1 MPQVGYSA
9 TSRDLSN
16 KNFFKYFLR
25 VVPSD
30 KLQAQV
36 LIDLMQAHNWTYIT
50 VVYTEGELHCVCASA
65 LAANTCS
72 GRRGQLPV
80 ERRPV
85 ACGPFGAEVA
95 QLRRHLRAP
104 EEPLV
109 FRLLIKIFERLARR
123 RRLAIMARG
132 RPAGRRQR

>member
-36 LIDLMQAHNWTYIT
+36 LIDLMLAHNWTYIT
-50 VVYTEGELHCVCASA
+50 VVYTEGKLDKTTTTTTTTDSRSLASA
-65 LAANTCS
+65 QDKR
-72 GRRGQLPV
+72 RRG
-80 ERRPV
+80 E
-85 ACGPFGAEVA
+85 
-95 QLRRHLRAP
+95 
-104 EEPLV
+104 
-109 FRLLIKIFERLARR
+109 KRR
-123 RRLAIMARG
+123 RKKNDLCTAELEKEQMWG
-132 RPAGRRQR
+132 T

>member
-36 LIDLMQAHNWTYIT
+36 MIDLMLAYNWTYIT
-50 VVYTEGELHCVCASA
+50 VAYTEGKWSR
-65 LAANTCS
+65 S
-72 GRRGQLPV
+72 GREREVKGASV
-80 ERRPV
+80 EY
-85 ACGPFGAEVA
+85 FS
-95 QLRRHLRAP
+95 RASS
-104 EEPLV
+104 
-109 FRLLIKIFERLARR
+109 F
-123 RRLAIMARG
+123 
-132 RPAGRRQR
+132 

>member
-36 LIDLMQAHNWTYIT
+36 LIDLMLAHNWTYIT
-50 VVYTEGELHCVCASA
+50 VVYTEGKSFNRSVYSSGGGRTRLCALCA
-65 LAANTCS
+65 
-72 GRRGQLPV
+72 GR
-80 ERRPV
+80 
-85 ACGPFGAEVA
+85 GA
-95 QLRRHLRAP
+95 RDS
-104 EEPLV
+104 
-109 FRLLIKIFERLARR
+109 ISSRR
-123 RRLAIMARG
+123 RR
-132 RPAGRRQR
+132 RR

>member
-36 LIDLMQAHNWTYIT
+36 LIDLMLAHNWTYIT
-50 VVYTEGELHCVCASA
+50 VVYTEGKR
-65 LAANTCS
+65 AAGAGCS
-72 GRRGQLPV
+72 GRVRPISSVRRVPVRRGV
-80 ERRPV
+80 
-85 ACGPFGAEVA
+85 
-95 QLRRHLRAP
+95 RA
-104 EEPLV
+104 
-109 FRLLIKIFERLARR
+109 
-123 RRLAIMARG
+123 
-132 RPAGRRQR
+132 